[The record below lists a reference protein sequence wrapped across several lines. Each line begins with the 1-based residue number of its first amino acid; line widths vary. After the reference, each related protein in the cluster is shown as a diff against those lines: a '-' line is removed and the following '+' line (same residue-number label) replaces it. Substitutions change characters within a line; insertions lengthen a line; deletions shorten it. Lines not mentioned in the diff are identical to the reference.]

1 MRESHRPLVRL
12 ALAGL
17 AALLCSAPAPGQ
29 NRHRVLF
36 PPEDLGLLESPDR
49 DLWQKPDQIMDS
61 LGIADGSKV
70 ADIGAGGGWFTV
82 RLARRV
88 GPNGVVWAEDVQAEM
103 LEATKRRVDR
113 ENLKNVSYK
122 RGSPDDPMLPAG
134 SLDAV
139 LIVEAY
145 QEIKNGNP
153 QLFLE
158 NVRAALRPGGRV
170 GVVDYK
176 HAGGGPGPDTGR
188 PDPEGVVQ
196 VAERAGLRLVKRE
209 SFLPFQFF
217 LVFAKP
223 TPEPDSRPGR
233 ARTLY

>member
-1 MRESHRPLVRL
+1 
-12 ALAGL
+12 
-17 AALLCSAPAPGQ
+17 
-29 NRHRVLF
+29 VLF

-49 DLWQKPDQIMDS
+49 DTWQKPDQIMDS
-61 LGIADGSKV
+61 LGIADGSRV

-103 LEATKRRVDR
+103 LEATRRRADR
-113 ENLKNVSYK
+113 ENLKNVQTVK
-122 RGSPDDPMLPAG
+122 GTPTDPMLPAG

-158 NVRAALRPGGRV
+158 NVRAALRAGGRV
-170 GVVDYK
+170 GIVDYK
-176 HAGGGPGPDTGR
+176 PAGGGPGPDGAR
-188 PDPEGVVQ
+188 PEPEGIVR
-196 VAERAGLRLVKRE
+196 VAELAGLRLAKRE
-209 SFLPFQFF
+209 SFLPFQYF
-217 LVFAKP
+217 LIFVKP
-223 TPEPDSRPGR
+223 APAADSRPGP
-233 ARTLY
+233 ARKLY